1 MFQCKFCERILTG
14 KSGLGN
20 HENYCKNNPDK
31 KEKSDKWKLSMKN
44 KKDSNSNQY
53 TKAKELGLPKPEISE
68 EGRKLIINASLN
80 KPWSEERKL
89 NHSKAMQLAVK
100 NNPDSYTKNNVCGRV
115 KIISHNG
122 CNLKG
127 SWELKT
133 AVWLDSLDEEWQNEV
148 NPQPYTFSGKTHMYY
163 PDFYLPNRDVY
174 IEVKGYKTA
183 RDGAKWSQFEGT
195 LLIVDKKNIYDL
207 ESLSIEDLSA
217 Q

>member
-1 MFQCKFCERILTG
+1 MFQCKFCESVLAN
-14 KSGLGN
+14 KSGLIT
-20 HENYCKNNPDK
+20 HEKACKNNPNK

-44 KKDSNSNQY
+44 KKASNQY
-53 TKAKELGLPKPEISE
+53 TKSKELGLPKPELSE
-68 EGRKLIINASLN
+68 RGRQLIINASLN
-80 KPWSEERKL
+80 KPWSEERRL
-89 NHSKAMQLAVK
+89 NHSKSMQLAVK

-115 KIISHNG
+115 KIVSHKG

-148 NPQPYTFSGKTHMYY
+148 NPQPYTFNGKSHMYY
-163 PDFYLPNRDVY
+163 PDFYLPNRNVY

-183 RDGAKWSQFEGT
+183 RDTAKWSQFEGK
-195 LLIVDKKNIYDL
+195 LLIVDKKNIHSL
-207 ESLSIEDLSA
+207 ESLSIEDLMA